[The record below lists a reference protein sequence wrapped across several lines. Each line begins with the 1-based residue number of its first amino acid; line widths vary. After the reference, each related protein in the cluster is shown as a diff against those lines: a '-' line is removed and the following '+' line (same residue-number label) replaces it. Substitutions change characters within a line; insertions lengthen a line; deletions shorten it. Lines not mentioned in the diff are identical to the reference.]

1 MVNHGRLTAIQVS
14 ISETDWSLATDRG
27 YGFAMAAP
35 TLAQQKEFFETFGF
49 LKFPGLVLPE
59 IDKIT
64 SEFEAVFPQVGRKH
78 DGSVRTAINH
88 FVDQRKEL
96 CALLDHPG
104 LLEAIGNLLGDDFN
118 YLGSDGNYFTGETTW
133 HRDSEMSGNA
143 FAKVAFYLDP
153 VTRDTGC
160 LRVMPGSHLAGSL
173 KEWREET
180 FRDSDNRWGMPQSDL
195 PAVALESQPGDV
207 LVFNHRL
214 MHASFGGSTAR
225 RMFTFN
231 LSRRAQTRTEL
242 NDLICYGDTH
252 GCDFGQS
259 EPYGA
264 LMLETAPPAR
274 QVHLEQYQDYWP
286 ASVARHHARKAG
298 A

>member
-1 MVNHGRLTAIQVS
+1 M
-14 ISETDWSLATDRG
+14 AT
-27 YGFAMAAP
+27 P
-35 TLAQQKEFFETFGF
+35 TLAQQKAFFETFGY
-49 LKFPGLVLPE
+49 LKLPGLVLPE
-59 IDKIT
+59 IEKIT
-64 SEFEAVFPQVGRKH
+64 SEFEAVFPQVGRSH

-88 FVDQRKEL
+88 FVDQRADL

-104 LLEAIGNLLGDDFN
+104 LLEAIGNLLGADFN
-118 YLGSDGNYFTGETTW
+118 YMGSDGNYFTGETTW
-133 HRDSEMSGNA
+133 HRDSEMPGNA
-143 FAKVAFYLDP
+143 FAKAAFYLDP

-173 KEWREET
+173 EEWREET
-180 FRDSDNRWGMPQSDL
+180 FRDSDDQWGLPQSDL

-259 EPYGA
+259 EPYGP
-264 LMLETAPPAR
+264 LMLETASPAR
-274 QVHLEQYQDYWP
+274 QVHLKQYAKYWS
-286 ASVARHHARKAG
+286 ASVARHQARKAG